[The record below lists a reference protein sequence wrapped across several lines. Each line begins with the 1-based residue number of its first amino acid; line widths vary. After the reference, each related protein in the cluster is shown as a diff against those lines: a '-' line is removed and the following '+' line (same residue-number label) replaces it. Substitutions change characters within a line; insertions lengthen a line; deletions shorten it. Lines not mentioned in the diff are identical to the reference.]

1 MPLASLRQTPEPLGD
16 ILGKAGNTYTK
27 ALIQKTPPSVPPA
40 TSYHF
45 PSSSGILAS
54 PSSGSTH
61 SNNKHLQISLIL
73 NRKRKKKKQ
82 KNYPPSIQLLPL
94 GSVPYLLLLSD
105 IPFHP
110 KFLSAHSDPVMSSS
124 STVTTNVKPS
134 WILWLVGNPSPPE
147 GTHRPPA
154 I

>member
-1 MPLASLRQTPEPLGD
+1 MPLATRRQTREPLGD

-45 PSSSGILAS
+45 PSSSSILAS
-54 PSSGSTH
+54 PSPGSTH
-61 SNNKHLQISLIL
+61 SNNKHLQISPIL
-73 NRKRKKKKQ
+73 NRKRKEKK

-94 GSVPYLLLLSD
+94 GSVPYLLPLRE

-110 KFLSAHSDPVMSSS
+110 KFLSAHSDPVMSSN
-124 STVTTNVKPS
+124 STVTTNLKPS
-134 WILWLVGNPSPPE
+134 WILCG
-147 GTHRPPA
+147 
-154 I
+154 